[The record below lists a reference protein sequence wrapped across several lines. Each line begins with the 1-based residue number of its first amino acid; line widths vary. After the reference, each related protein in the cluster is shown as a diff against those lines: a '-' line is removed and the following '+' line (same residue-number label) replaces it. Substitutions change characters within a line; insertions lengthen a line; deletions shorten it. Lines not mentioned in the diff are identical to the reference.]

1 MFPKVC
7 NKFDEKEEKF
17 RNFECLL
24 FQTDSLEIMH
34 QWKLELGLHRIEF
47 VLLDAQN
54 YPFFFDEIVLNQTH
68 RNRSKISQI
77 FLYKIKHVTLNY
89 GLHKLIVL
97 NGEKILGLHRFMILR
112 SVSEDETVHLTSQ
125 SFETI
130 GSRAKNNRYSTLIDR
145 LIAENI
151 LFFTKNTDNLEEI
164 WSISGSCLHRT
175 RHVKQLKEKKRKL
188 SSSKFN
194 QICEKLT
201 YCDEVNWS
209 IDNLQTRFIFWC
221 EKIKRNKANR
231 TRNDN
236 LNNHKW
242 SIFNTIFFL
251 AVIIVIF
258 VSFDLETCSN
268 LSL

>member
-24 FQTDSLEIMH
+24 SQTDSLEIMH

-209 IDNLQTRFIFWC
+209 IDNLQTRFIF
-221 EKIKRNKANR
+221 
-231 TRNDN
+231 
-236 LNNHKW
+236 
-242 SIFNTIFFL
+242 
-251 AVIIVIF
+251 
-258 VSFDLETCSN
+258 
-268 LSL
+268 